1 MPSPPA
7 RPHLKHIPELDG
19 IRGVA
24 ALMVLCHHLFFT
36 SIPDPERWNGF
47 VLFLSRLSHA
57 GGNGVDLFF
66 VLSGFLIT
74 SLLLLDRGSPH
85 FYWNFYWK
93 RALRIFPLY
102 FAALLLLAV
111 FWPASWRY
119 TLLSFLFLANFAQL
133 FHVASA
139 GPFWTLAIEEQF
151 YLIWPRFAA
160 RLSVAALERLALG
173 IVIASPA
180 LRLIAAAFGHH
191 NYEFT
196 FFHADGLALGALL
209 ACQEL
214 RKRDLRNQ
222 KLPRQSEDT
231 GSPRARSALSSQ
243 MLLVLLAVALI
254 ALPPILS
261 LWLAPESDLLFGTF
275 ALQVSGIS
283 LLAYSII
290 AAAVRHSGSP
300 LLAVFRSRV
309 LTFFGLISYCLY
321 IANGY
326 AVNVYDHFA
335 GPMRTG
341 DMRAYAI
348 RAAAV
353 FAATLIVCILSRYLI
368 EQPAMSLRR
377 HVLRRP

>member
-1 MPSPPA
+1 MPSPSKP
-7 RPHLKHIPELDG
+7 PHLAHIPELDG
-19 IRGVA
+19 IRGIA

-47 VLFLSRLSHA
+47 VLLVSRLSQA
-57 GGNGVDLFF
+57 GSNGVELFF

-102 FAALLLLAV
+102 LAALLLVAI
-111 FWPASWRY
+111 FAPASWRY
-119 TLLSFLFLANFAQL
+119 TLLSLFFLANFAQV
-133 FHVASA
+133 FHVVAD

-151 YLIWPRFAA
+151 YLIWPRFAE

-173 IVIASPA
+173 IVIASPI

-196 FFHADGLALGALL
+196 FFHADGLALGAML
-209 ACQEL
+209 ACQQI
-214 RKRDLRNQ
+214 RSHSVDAQPARPVQ
-222 KLPRQSEDT
+222 LPILFL
-231 GSPRARSALSSQ
+231 ALS
-243 MLLVLLAVALI
+243 LT
-254 ALPPILS
+254 ALPVPLA
-261 LWLAPESDLLFGTF
+261 LWFPPENRLVFAAD

-283 LLAYSII
+283 LLAFCLVAI
-290 AAAVRHSGSP
+290 AVRHTGSP
-300 LLAVFRSRV
+300 LLGVFRSRL

-321 IANGY
+321 LANGY
-326 AVNVYDHFA
+326 AVTIYDHLM
-335 GPMRTG
+335 GPMQTG
-341 DMRAYAI
+341 DMRQYAI

-353 FAATLIVCILSRYLI
+353 FAATLIVCILSRSLI
-368 EQPAMSLRR
+368 ERPAISLRKR
-377 HVLRRP
+377 VLRRP